1 MPDCRPH
8 SGMLFCQLDSHS
20 TRPSLPH
27 VLLHPPCQHVRPSE
41 QPFVVVAQMELLYTS
56 FHYCCIPH
64 NKSTINM
71 HIHICTD
78 YNVFPVELLHNGG
91 DYGDYFIATP
101 TSLVMSN
108 GTWYWLRIHHH
119 IPLKLRNLG
128 YIWGYS
134 QTECPALLPEEGPM
148 GPKRCI
154 KLWSCAPWPRDWF
167 QDSDH
172 HKPSGCMIY
181 PV

>member
-27 VLLHPPCQHVRPSE
+27 VLLHPPCQHVWPSE
-41 QPFVVVAQMELLYTS
+41 QPFVVVAQMKLLYTS

-78 YNVFPVELLHNGG
+78 YSVFPVELCIMERWLWWLFYCYSNFTCYEEWNLIPAANPPSYPLAVGEFRLYTRVFANSVSSIVTWRRSYGTEMLHKVMKLC
-91 DYGDYFIATP
+91 TEL
-101 TSLVMSN
+101 SLAERLV
-108 GTWYWLRIHHH
+108 
-119 IPLKLRNLG
+119 
-128 YIWGYS
+128 
-134 QTECPALLPEEGPM
+134 
-148 GPKRCI
+148 
-154 KLWSCAPWPRDWF
+154 PRF
-167 QDSDH
+167 R
-172 HKPSGCMIY
+172 P
-181 PV
+181 P